1 MGLAASQ
8 ARFLT
13 LTARKSN
20 IEFQGQQINQQ
31 RTMLANK
38 SADVTNKMLAL
49 KPPTPPTSE
58 SNDYYNVAQNFTN
71 TSTGTVNGA
80 AGGKQV
86 NGQSDKIKSWTLVDS
101 ASGANQY
108 KTPTATTTDFCY
120 KIEYTYMQDG
130 QEMTGTMYSSGVTGV
145 AAGDTQ
151 AAMTKLSTSG
161 LFDVDDSTGNIV
173 QKMTVDNAAS
183 FGGTGTSTY
192 DTSSLIYGTS
202 FDDKKYNTAMNQYD
216 FDKYTYE
223 KAITDINGETSGIQQ
238 QDKSL
243 ELKLKQLDSEHTAVS
258 TELDAVKQVINK
270 NVESTFKT
278 FSS

>member
-20 IEFQGQQINQQ
+20 IEYQGQQINQQ
-31 RTMLANK
+31 RTVLANK
-38 SADVTNKMLAL
+38 SADIVNKMLAL
-49 KPPTPPTSE
+49 DPPTPPTSS
-58 SNDYYNVAQNFTN
+58 SNSYYKVAQNFTN
-71 TSTGTVNGA
+71 QSTGTVNNIA
-80 AGGKQV
+80 LGKDV
-86 NGQSDKIKSWTLVDS
+86 NGLSQKIKSWTLVD
-101 ASGANQY
+101 AVAAGHPA
-108 KTPTATTTDFCY
+108 PTAATTQYAY
-120 KIEYTYMQDG
+120 KITYSYMDNG
-130 QEMTGTMYSSGVTGV
+130 QEMEGSMYTTPVTV
-145 AAGDTQ
+145 ATAGDEKS
-151 AAMTKLSTSG
+151 AISALESTKR
-161 LFDVDDSTGNIV
+161 FDVDDKTGNIV
-173 QKMTVDNAAS
+173 KSMIIDNATS

-192 DTSSLIYGTS
+192 DDSDLIYGTS
-202 FDDKKYNTAMNQYD
+202 FDDISYNTAMNQYD
-216 FDKYTYE
+216 FDKYTYD
-223 KAITDINGETSGIQQ
+223 KAISDINAETAGIQQ